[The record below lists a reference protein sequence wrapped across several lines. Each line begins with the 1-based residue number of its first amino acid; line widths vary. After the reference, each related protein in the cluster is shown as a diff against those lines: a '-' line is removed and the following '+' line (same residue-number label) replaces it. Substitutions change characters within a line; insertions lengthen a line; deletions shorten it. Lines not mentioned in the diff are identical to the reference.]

1 MAAIITAEELATFLE
16 LPPGDVDPERA
27 ALIIGHVSGL
37 ILGHLK
43 RTELLPAT
51 VEEPTVVDLD
61 GTGTGVLLLP
71 LHPVVE
77 VVSLVEDPRG
87 LAVELV
93 DDVDFEWTRSGIVTS
108 LGAVFRRRAR
118 WYRATFRAGLSEAD
132 VDAVKGVACRV
143 CARAVM
149 NPEGL
154 TNESAGGAVSG
165 FAFDDTR
172 LPTLSAPDRR
182 DLEPYRI
189 QVGAQ

>member
-1 MAAIITAEELATFLE
+1 MAEIITAEELATFLE
-16 LPPGDVDPERA
+16 LPPGDVDPDRA

-37 ILGHLK
+37 ILGHLQ

-51 VEEPTVVDLD
+51 EEAPTVVDLD
-61 GTGTGVLLLP
+61 GTGTGLLVLP
-71 LHPVVE
+71 LHPVVDLLE
-77 VVSLVEDPRG
+77 LVEDPRG
-87 LAVELV
+87 SATVLV
-93 DDVDFEWTRSGIVTS
+93 DDVDFEWTRSGLVRH
-108 LGAVFRRRAR
+108 LAGRFAYRAR
-118 WYRATFRAGLSEAD
+118 WYRATFRAGLTATD

-182 DLEPYRI
+182 DLERYRV
-189 QVGAQ
+189 QVGAG

>member
-1 MAAIITAEELATFLE
+1 MAAIITAEELARYLE
-16 LPPGDVDPERA
+16 LPVGDVDPERA
-27 ALIIGHVSGL
+27 ADLIDYVSGL
-37 ILGHLK
+37 ILGHLQ

-51 VEEPTVVDLD
+51 EEAPTVVDLD
-61 GTGTGVLLLP
+61 GTGTGSILLP

-87 LAVELV
+87 AATELV
-93 DDVDFEWTRSGIVTS
+93 DDVDFEWTRSGILRHLS
-108 LGAVFRRRAR
+108 GRFAYRAR
-118 WYRATFRAGLSEAD
+118 WYRATFRAGLTASD

-143 CARAVM
+143 VGRAVM

-182 DLEPYRI
+182 DLERYRV
-189 QVGAQ
+189 QVGAG